1 MPELISL
8 LWGPFSWEI
17 VNTHTTL
24 LTNCLIQK
32 RKKFYQKIGCQW
44 IIPCQI
50 YGLVC
55 VWGEGIQVEKIYYQY
70 IWGECLPLH
79 TTSITGLL
87 ITSIIWCVSCCPL
100 HLSLLWNFFKLNIWE
115 LFRIRIHLHQHWLNQ
130 LSHFSLSPKHWQ
142 FKNSLRWGG
151 P

>member
-32 RKKFYQKIGCQW
+32 RKKILPENWMSVDCSLSDLW
-44 IIPCQI
+44 IS
-50 YGLVC
+50 VC
-55 VWGEGIQVEKIYYQY
+55 GGEGIQVEKIYYQY

-115 LFRIRIHLHQHWLNQ
+115 LFRIRIRLHQHWLNQ